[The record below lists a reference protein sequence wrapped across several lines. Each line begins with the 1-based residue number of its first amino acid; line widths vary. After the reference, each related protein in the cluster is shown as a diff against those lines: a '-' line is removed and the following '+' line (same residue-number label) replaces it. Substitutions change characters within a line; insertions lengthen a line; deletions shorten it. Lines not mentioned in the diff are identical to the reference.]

1 MRVLTALLGAS
12 VLLGGCGSV
21 PPSVNPTVEVWN
33 VQPTADTDLA
43 DVIVEEVVSLAS
55 NLAEATLDTTN
66 YSSGETSSGCWFWCF
81 RGRATRSASV
91 DFQPIV
97 AQPVAYYPVHVSNPA
112 QSPAIKPTPRPV
124 HVATPKPQLAREHA
138 PRHMTHTPAP
148 KPSTPKQSS
157 KPAATSKSNTK
168 KDKR

>member
-43 DVIVEEVVSLAS
+43 DVIVEEVVSLVS
-55 NLAEATLDTTN
+55 NLAEATMDTTS
-66 YSSGETSSGCWFWCF
+66 YSTGETGSACWFWCF
-81 RGRATRSASV
+81 RAHTSRSMFADS
-91 DFQPIV
+91 QPIL
-97 AQPVAYYPVHVSNPA
+97 AQPVAYYPIHVSRPTQPSA
-112 QSPAIKPTPRPV
+112 TKSTPRPV
-124 HVATPKPQLAREHA
+124 HVAQPKTNAENA
-138 PRHMTHTPAP
+138 PRHTTHTAAA
-148 KPSTPKQSS
+148 KPSTPKSSS
-157 KPAATSKSNTK
+157 KPAASSKSNTK